1 MPNGRSGGFV
11 IERTDLKNLVRTFPD
26 ETIVARI
33 YTSIAAL
40 RPGGALEA
48 DRLVDECTSDRIA
61 VEEQDH
67 VARVIHL
74 RNEPEIIWLSVSA
87 KDPIFSELRQRHRQR
102 TTEHPTGE
110 DGLLSEDAKAG
121 STSVSAWFPN
131 CARNGATAG
140 GTKGG
145 AYRRDPDPWP
155 SRGTPRGSRDPN
167 SDAPHHPLDGQFL
180 AQQKKARQSLPEL
193 PR

>member
-1 MPNGRSGGFV
+1 MWLASSISAMNPKSSGSQLAQRIQFSRNSASGTGNGR
-11 IERTDLKNLVRTFPD
+11 
-26 ETIVARI
+26 
-33 YTSIAAL
+33 
-40 RPGGALEA
+40 
-48 DRLVDECTSDRIA
+48 
-61 VEEQDH
+61 
-67 VARVIHL
+67 
-74 RNEPEIIWLSVSA
+74 LST
-87 KDPIFSELRQRHRQR
+87 R
-102 TTEHPTGE
+102 TGE

-180 AQQKKARQSLPEL
+180 AQQKK
-193 PR
+193 